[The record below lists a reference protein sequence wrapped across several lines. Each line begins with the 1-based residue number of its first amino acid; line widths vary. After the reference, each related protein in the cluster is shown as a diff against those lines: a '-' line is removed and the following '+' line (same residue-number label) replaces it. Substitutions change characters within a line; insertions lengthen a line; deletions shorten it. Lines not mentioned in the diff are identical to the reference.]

1 MKKVAIASQGTKKH
15 SAPRPLRVRGVAGG
29 SFRLVPK
36 EFIRDWQLY
45 LLLVIPI
52 AYVLIFNYGPMYG
65 VQIAFRDYK
74 LKDGI
79 TGSEWVGLK
88 HFIKFL
94 DSYQFGRV
102 FMNTLTIAVY
112 NIAVGFPLPIILALL
127 LNTVKNEKFKRF
139 TQTISYIPHFLS
151 VTIMVSIITMVFSPI
166 SGLYGSIYR
175 LLGGTGY
182 PYDFRSMPESFAH
195 IYVWSDVWQQ
205 LGWNTIVYMA
215 ALSAVSKDHH
225 EAAMIDGASR
235 WKRIIH
241 VDLPAIL
248 PTICTMLILRC
259 GSVLSVGFEKAYL
272 LQTDINLSASEVIAT
287 YVYKNGM
294 SSVRNFSYGSAVGL
308 FNSVIN
314 CTLLVLVNWIVK
326 KMSKNETS
334 LF

>member
-1 MKKVAIASQGTKKH
+1 MKKQTVAPVESGKA
-15 SAPRPLRVRGVAGG
+15 RPKLARLKGKAGAAL
-29 SFRLVPK
+29 RLVPK
-36 EFIRDWQLY
+36 EFVRDWQLY
-45 LLLVIPI
+45 LLLLIPVV
-52 AYVLIFNYGPMYG
+52 YLLIFNYGPMYG
-65 VQIAFRDYK
+65 VQIAFRDYR
-74 LKDGI
+74 LTGGV

-88 HFIKFL
+88 HFEKFL
-94 DSYQFGRV
+94 NNYLFGRV
-102 FMNTLTIAVY
+102 FKNTLTIALY

-151 VTIMVSIITMVFSPI
+151 VTIMVSIITMVFNPI
-166 SGLYGSIYR
+166 TGLYGAIYR
-175 LLGGTGY
+175 LTGGTGY
-182 PYDFRSMPESFAH
+182 PYDFVSMPEAFPH
-195 IYVWSDVWQQ
+195 VYVWSDVWQQ
-205 LGWNTIVYMA
+205 LGWNTIIYMA
-215 ALSAVSKDHH
+215 ALSGVSKDHH

-259 GSVLSVGFEKAYL
+259 GSIISVGFEKAYL
-272 LQTDINLSASEVIAT
+272 LQTNLNLDASEVIAT

-294 SSVRNFSYGSAVGL
+294 SGIKSFSYGTAVGL

-326 KMSKNETS
+326 KISNNESS